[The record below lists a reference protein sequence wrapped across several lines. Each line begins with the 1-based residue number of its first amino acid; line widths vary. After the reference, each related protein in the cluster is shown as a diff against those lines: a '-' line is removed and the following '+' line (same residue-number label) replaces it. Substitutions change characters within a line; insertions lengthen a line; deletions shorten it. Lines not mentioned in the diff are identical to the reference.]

1 MRRDQLPQH
10 TRPNY
15 VLPQYKAVYVAVSKA
30 ACTSLKWL
38 VAELQ
43 GEDSERFH
51 GVVSPMVSRDMTIH
65 HRGLFQRTP
74 TLDSLSDEELDAI
87 ASDNGWFV
95 FSVVRH
101 PSARFFSAW
110 QSKMLLREPRY
121 VEKHK
126 DEAWFPR
133 IPQTT
138 ADVVEDF
145 ERFTLAAA
153 RHPNGRVMRNRHFMP
168 QWMEAAPERIAYTKV
183 YDTSEIPVLLAD
195 FERHLRANGWDGD
208 ELRLRQTNETP
219 LRPVHAAFSP
229 SVCEALSSL
238 RAGDLR
244 AFGYD
249 DVVPPKLAPGD
260 EYPNAAFEEI
270 GRIIERHERIG
281 DLARSGREA
290 RAALAEA
297 QRAAKKPPAAANGRP
312 SGVRAFAG
320 RVRRRVGAAR
330 PR

>member
-43 GEDSERFH
+43 GEDPERFH
-51 GVVSPMVSRDMTIH
+51 SVVSPMVSRDMTIH

-74 TLDSLSDEELDAI
+74 TLHSLSDEELEAV
-87 ASDNGWFV
+87 SPDNGWFV

-126 DEAWFPR
+126 DDGWFPR
-133 IPQTT
+133 VPQST

-145 ERFTLAAA
+145 ERFTLAAGK
-153 RHPNGRVMRNRHFMP
+153 HPNGRVMRNRHFMP
-168 QWMEAAPERIAYTKV
+168 QWMEAAPERMPYTKV
-183 YDTSEIPVLLAD
+183 YDTSEIPALLGD

-208 ELRLRQTNETP
+208 ALRLRQTNETP
-219 LRPVHAAFSP
+219 LRPVRAAFSSP
-229 SVCEALSSL
+229 EVRDALNSL
-238 RAGDLR
+238 FEGDFR

-249 DVVPPKLAPGD
+249 DVVPPKLEAGD
-260 EYPNAAFEEI
+260 EYPKPAFEEI

-281 DLARSGREA
+281 DLARNGREA
-290 RAALAEA
+290 RVALAEA
-297 QRAAKKPPAAANGRP
+297 QRAAKAPAARNGRP
-312 SGVRAFAG
+312 RPSGMRAFAG
-320 RVRRRVGAAR
+320 RVRRRVR
-330 PR
+330 R